1 MKAIIRKQQKR
12 VLESNKRSAFRVRK
26 RPVPRAKI
34 DRYITEHN
42 TASISGNYDKHI
54 DGNTEPVGMIPAVSM
69 LNKDESSNLFMD
81 S

>member
-1 MKAIIRKQQKR
+1 MEAIIRKQRKR

-26 RPVPRAKI
+26 RPVPQGKI

-42 TASISGNYDKHI
+42 TARIAGNYDKNI

-69 LNKDESSNLFMD
+69 LTMDE
-81 S
+81 